1 MERCSIRLP
10 CVKCNFFFT
19 CGHLKHKHIKLLL
32 ITLPSKHRTRCAF
45 NFIRNNF
52 RLCLQRLIVLNF
64 HSLSCTEF
72 IYNSIFSRLT
82 NTAVSATTAS
92 AGEQGQGEGAG
103 QNQCHQFLYNFHKT
117 SSSVSGNMIS
127 IFSSVPPPRLFCQA
141 LSLFDAYFSFL
152 HKTGRDFL
160 SEHTKTRQM
169 YFNAH
174 LPCLNYNKAFTS
186 VRPRPRRTPS

>member
-1 MERCSIRLP
+1 MERCSVRLP

-82 NTAVSATTAS
+82 NTAGSTATATA

-127 IFSSVPPPRLFCQA
+127 IFFSVPPPGCFVKRSRFSTHISSFFIKQA
-141 LSLFDAYFSFL
+141 AIFYQDTQNTADVL
-152 HKTGRDFL
+152 
-160 SEHTKTRQM
+160 
-169 YFNAH
+169 
-174 LPCLNYNKAFTS
+174 
-186 VRPRPRRTPS
+186 